1 MIDATKALDPEWKV
15 QERPPLM
22 TRRYEF
28 GSYAETRT
36 FLDLLADASERRGYY
51 PDLNFGRTHVVV
63 SVAPLEGKTLSG
75 TEYDFAAESDTL
87 ATQARS

>member
-1 MIDATKALDPEWKV
+1 MVEAANAPDPEWKV

-28 GSYAETRT
+28 ESYAETRA
-36 FLDLLADASERRGYY
+36 FLDMLADASEHCGYY

-63 SVAPLEGKTLSG
+63 SITPLEAKELTQA
-75 TEYDFAAESDTL
+75 EYDFAAESDTL
-87 ATQARS
+87 ATKARG